1 MPNKD
6 GNGPKSGGGCGCG
19 GGSKNI
25 EIQGIKIGGCCGGSN
40 HDNTA
45 ETTGGCCGGSGDED
59 GKCC

>member
-6 GNGPKSGGGCGCG
+6 GNGPKSGGGCGC

-40 HDNTA
+40 HDNTSQ
-45 ETTGGCCGGSGDED
+45 ETGGCCGGSSDED